1 VLLWLLFNCDSV
13 FSALVLVR
21 LYSIHILLLVN
32 NDLERMCKGAIVILF
47 KTLLWIFP
55 RGTEGK
61 KRKKEKEK
69 RKTLVRLAIYS
80 ILIRNLSNML
90 INLISQITREL
101 QDISRNVKM
110 DQKL

>member
-1 VLLWLLFNCDSV
+1 
-13 FSALVLVR
+13 
-21 LYSIHILLLVN
+21 
-32 NDLERMCKGAIVILF
+32 MCKGAIVILF
-47 KTLLWIFP
+47 KTLLWNFH

-80 ILIRNLSNML
+80 ILIQNLSNML

-101 QDISRNVKM
+101 QDISRNVKI